1 MRIIGGK
8 LRGRSITPP
17 PGYKARPT
25 TDFAKEGLFNT
36 LDNIYEFE
44 GLQVLD
50 LFGGAG
56 SISFEFASRGTAGVH
71 CIEMNPDNARF
82 IKQQAHALGLDNI
95 ITVVHHNVFD
105 FLPLCR
111 KRFDLIFA
119 DPPYALEGIDT
130 LPDKIFSTT
139 WTGEDGQPQGLLY
152 PDCLFILEHSADYNF
167 SGHPRLLKE
176 KKYGAVHF
184 SFFK

>member
-17 PGYKARPT
+17 REYKARPT
-25 TDFAKEGLFNT
+25 TDFAKEGLFNI
-36 LDNIYEFE
+36 LDNIYDFD

-56 SISFEFASRGTAGVH
+56 SISFEFASRGAAGVH

-82 IKQQAHALGLDNI
+82 IRQHTHALGLDKI

-111 KRFDLIFA
+111 KSFDVVFA
-119 DPPYALEGIDT
+119 DPPYALDGVGS
-130 LPDKIFSTT
+130 LPDKIFSTA
-139 WTGEDGQPQGLLY
+139 WPGEDGTEQRLLY
-152 PDCLFILEHSADYNF
+152 PDGYFILEHSSAYDF
-167 SGHPRLLKE
+167 KDHPHFFKE

-184 SFFK
+184 SFFR